1 MYVCM
6 YVCALGWHVDP
17 GHWSVNN
24 AFTCYPCHTCPMPHL
39 ALQPQAPS
47 GAALA
52 LAFRRDSTWD
62 FILFFHQYRKKFWEQ
77 MLSHPVRRVLLFSRR
92 SRNLGIHTMAYLSL
106 LDIESH
112 THTHTHTQS
121 GTPSR
126 LRFGLPG
133 TKASCHKRRKQR
145 QFADFP
151 GDFFFFPPRLI
162 DHFLYYI
169 TLKYHQII

>member
-112 THTHTHTQS
+112 THTHTYTKWHTQQVALWFAWHKS
-121 GTPSR
+121 IVPQTTQTKTLRR
-126 LRFGLPG
+126 LPWWLFL
-133 TKASCHKRRKQR
+133 
-145 QFADFP
+145 FP
-151 GDFFFFPPRLI
+151 CLI
-162 DHFLYYI
+162 DHFYI
-169 TLKYHQII
+169 I